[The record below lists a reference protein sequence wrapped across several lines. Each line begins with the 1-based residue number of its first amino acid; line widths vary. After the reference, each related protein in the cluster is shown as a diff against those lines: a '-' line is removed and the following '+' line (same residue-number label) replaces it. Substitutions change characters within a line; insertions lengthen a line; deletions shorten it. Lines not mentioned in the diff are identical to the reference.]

1 MKLLIIIELIVISFR
16 SINMSIINK
25 FIKFTKLFKSKIW
38 RIGILNNIAANIEL
52 ENLVK
57 NLDFNTVLDIGS
69 NKGQFILLIENFYKD
84 IIIHSFEPIKELIEK
99 QKNFFKFKK
108 NIFFYNIGVG
118 KKSTKKNFFITK
130 RKDSSSFLKADNIK
144 IKDYNIAEEREIN
157 IKSLDEIMLNKELV
171 CPILVKIDVQGYELE
186 VLKGGNDFFKKIK
199 YLIIEVSENEIYS
212 GQSVSKE
219 IIQYL
224 ENKNFI
230 ILKENLSTQI
240 VNTHYMQRDIL
251 FVNKLI

>member
-99 QKNFFKFKK
+99 KKIFFKFKK

-157 IKSLDEIMLNKELV
+157 IKSLTFKTAKKANNATYSRRIALTGSGSTANVLDEANFLKSNFPKNK
-171 CPILVKIDVQGYELE
+171 I
-186 VLKGGNDFFKKIK
+186 
-199 YLIIEVSENEIYS
+199 
-212 GQSVSKE
+212 
-219 IIQYL
+219 
-224 ENKNFI
+224 
-230 ILKENLSTQI
+230 
-240 VNTHYMQRDIL
+240 
-251 FVNKLI
+251 